1 MQFFVNEIVN
11 GFYSLLWPMIRISAM
26 LISAPVLSLDQ
37 LSVRVRVLLALALT
51 LIIYPIIDFEAIDP
65 MSSKGLYELFNQ
77 IIIGVM
83 MGGILQLVMG
93 AVIMAGQA
101 ISNSM
106 GLAMATM
113 VDPGLGNVPVVGQ
126 LLVVCATLV
135 FLGLNGHLIIIGM
148 VIKSFETLPI
158 GSSIINVESFLI
170 LVQWSSTVFLGGLL
184 IALPLMVGMLL
195 VNIGVGIMARA
206 SPNLN
211 IFAVGFPL
219 FFITGFGLLLASFPA
234 IANRMYLLWMEG
246 LARVSEIGQV
256 PGFL

>member
-1 MQFFVNEIVN
+1 MQLFVNEIVN
-11 GFYSLLWPMIRISAM
+11 GFYAILWPMIRISAM
-26 LISAPVLSLDQ
+26 LISAPVLSLDA
-37 LSVRVRVLLALALT
+37 LSVRVRILLALALT
-51 LIIYPIIDFEAIDP
+51 LLIFPIIDFEVIDP
-65 MSSKGLYELFNQ
+65 MSAKGLYELVNQ
-77 IIIGVM
+77 VLIGVI

-93 AVIMAGQA
+93 AIIMAGQA

-113 VDPGLGNVPVVGQ
+113 VDPGLGNVPVMGQ

-158 GSSIINVESFLI
+158 GLSLINVDSFLVI
-170 LVQWSSTVFLGGLL
+170 VQWSSTVFLGGLL

-195 VNIGVGIMARA
+195 VNIGVGVMARA

-219 FFITGFGLLLASFPA
+219 FFITGFGLLFASFPA
-234 IANRMYLLWMEG
+234 IANRMYLLWMES
-246 LARVSEIGQV
+246 LTLISEVTQV